1 VGSLYWLRMTKF
13 GVLRRFVFGL
23 AGLFVALAETIN
35 RRGRDFENRI
45 RFRKAVI
52 KSNVCLSQDCLL
64 GSFVSIDSGTII
76 NHSRIGDYTYICR
89 NALIQNTIIGRYC
102 SISHDVICG
111 LGQHPL
117 GLFSTSLLFYRRKNV
132 FGIRVVTE
140 DLDFDE
146 YDPIYIGNDVWIG
159 ARAIIMDGVHVGNG
173 AVIACGAVVTHDVP
187 PYAIVAGVPAKVIKF
202 RAAEEDILQYEK
214 AEWWHRNPHEAY
226 AMMTKLQDRG

>member
-1 VGSLYWLRMTKF
+1 MGSLYSLRMKKF
-13 GVLRRFVFGL
+13 GVLRRLVFGL

-35 RRGRDFENRI
+35 RRGRDVENRI
-45 RFRKAVI
+45 RFRKAVV

-64 GSFVSIDSGTII
+64 GSFVSIDSGSII
-76 NHSRIGDYTYICR
+76 NHSRIADYTYICR

-117 GLFSTSLLFYRRKNV
+117 NLFSTSSLFYRSKNV
-132 FGIRVVTE
+132 FGIRVVAE

-146 YDPIYIGNDVWIG
+146 YAPICIGNGVWIG
-159 ARAIIMDGVHVGNG
+159 ARAIIMDGVRVGNG

-202 RAAEEDILQYEK
+202 RATEEDILQYEK

-226 AMMTKLQDRG
+226 AMMTKSQDRV